1 MTDNFAIVLRD
12 KIRKDMNDYTDDMA
26 NGVCGDFA
34 AYQKLC
40 GVIQG
45 LALAERH
52 LLDLVEAQ
60 HSKDEEDDERATATT
75 GNSNAGANSTNR
87 QAGRTGPY

>member
-1 MTDNFAIVLRD
+1 MMDIFASVLRD

-60 HSKDEEDDERATATT
+60 QKDEDDDERSTFATGDSDAGSYSTT
-75 GNSNAGANSTNR
+75 RQTKRGN
-87 QAGRTGPY
+87 PY